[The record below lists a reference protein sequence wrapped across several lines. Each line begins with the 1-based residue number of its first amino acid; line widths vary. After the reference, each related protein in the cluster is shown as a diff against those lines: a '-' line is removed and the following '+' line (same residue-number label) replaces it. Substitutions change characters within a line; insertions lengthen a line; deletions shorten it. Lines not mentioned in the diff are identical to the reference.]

1 MKKLLFILLAFA
13 GITMFSCSGGDDD
26 PTTPPSPP
34 SGAIDKTKLFGE
46 WKQMPEQYSD
56 GRYNDEDYYASLVIN
71 SDYTFTGKWSEGESK
86 DQEGVFEYCDVEGYI
101 QFRGD
106 KVTLYER
113 FYGEDDDDSE
123 DEVREGLE
131 IVTLTDDILVLREPK
146 TEHNSNLV
154 YGYMYYGFY
163 REGAAAKLPTLGYES
178 NVSNAEMK
186 IYDSA
191 GSLLTNTFTCSYSEQ
206 KQTLKVRIFVT
217 MLDGTVHEYTDV
229 YVSAGGELESYDKFV
244 YPTGGTNQVNL
255 DIQQNFFPDSRSN
268 EITIYTSGIAG
279 GQFYPEKTI
288 TVVQNGMPSSGGS
301 TGGGTGGGTGGSTG
315 GTTESEWVRVN
326 DSPGK
331 MPYWYCPT
339 DGETIPANPPSKNY
353 TTYKNTRTGAYKI
366 EYAYDEYTV
375 KKGYNKITI
384 NTEAHSVYDSKY
396 GFWKSC
402 IDKCYIECTVY

>member
-46 WKQMPEQYSD
+46 WKQMPYEDDEY
-56 GRYNDEDYYASLVIN
+56 YNSLSINKDLTYTGLWSEYDEDI
-71 SDYTFTGKWSEGESK
+71 
-86 DQEGVFEYCDVEGYI
+86 EGYEYTRVSGRI
-101 QFRGD
+101 VVDGN
-106 KVTLYER
+106 TIMLYEN
-113 FYGEDDDDSE
+113 FYDEDGEY
-123 DEVREGLE
+123 DETEEFGPLE
-131 IVTLTDDILVLREPK
+131 IVTLTDDILVLREPE

-154 YGYMYYGFY
+154 YGYTYYGFY

-206 KQTLKVRIFVT
+206 EQTLKVRIFVT

-229 YVSAGGELESYDKFV
+229 YVSAFGELESYDKFV

-255 DIQQNFFPDSRSN
+255 DIQQNFFSYSRSN

-301 TGGGTGGGTGGSTG
+301 TGGNTGGSGGGTGGSTG
-315 GTTESEWVRVN
+315 GTTESEWVRVS

-339 DGETIPANPPSKNY
+339 DGETIPANPLSKNY
-353 TTYKNTRTGAYKI
+353 ATYKNTRTGAYKI

-384 NTEAHSVYDSKY
+384 DTEAHSVYDSKY